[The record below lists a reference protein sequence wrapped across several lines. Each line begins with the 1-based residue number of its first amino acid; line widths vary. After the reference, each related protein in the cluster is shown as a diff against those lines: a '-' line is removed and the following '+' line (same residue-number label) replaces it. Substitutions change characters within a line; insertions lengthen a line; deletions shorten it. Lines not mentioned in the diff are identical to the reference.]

1 MEINPGLAAEAPA
14 HASSPSVVNPFDWIE
29 PLDSI
34 NTTSGNGGEVSFS
47 AISEYSGER
56 YQQSP
61 RPLRSLLNT
70 HHDEFTATTERKREL
85 QSLCQGAPLRRKKK
99 PKSLPKRPLS
109 AYNLYFQRVRADLNS
124 DGGSRIGF
132 HELGKIV
139 GKKWKSLSEEE
150 HKVYR
155 ELADQDS
162 ARYRRDMEQ
171 HNKIESQKKDERN
184 AEQSLRKEESIP
196 PDRSGVTLPAY
207 GEIPAPKNFGPP
219 LSPSF
224 GNSSQ
229 FPSSDYPSYPPPPQ
243 PMYAQTWGNNGSA
256 PTHYRRP
263 DYHGYDSPQSAVV
276 VEGMPKNGKPLTPGS
291 EVHVRDEAGELRAY
305 TVHYAMVTMSRDEA
319 KDYVDRLKCNS

>member
-14 HASSPSVVNPFDWIE
+14 HASSHSVVNPFDWIE

-34 NTTSGNGGEVSFS
+34 NTTSGDGGEVSFS
-47 AISEYSGER
+47 AASEYSGER

-139 GKKWKSLSEEE
+139 GKKWKSLSEENTKFTE
-150 HKVYR
+150 NWQIKI
-155 ELADQDS
+155 
-162 ARYRRDMEQ
+162 RRDTVGIWSSTTRL
-171 HNKIESQKKDERN
+171 NRRRRKRGTLNSRFGKKR
-184 AEQSLRKEESIP
+184 AS
-196 PDRSGVTLPAY
+196 
-207 GEIPAPKNFGPP
+207 
-219 LSPSF
+219 
-224 GNSSQ
+224 
-229 FPSSDYPSYPPPPQ
+229 
-243 PMYAQTWGNNGSA
+243 
-256 PTHYRRP
+256 H
-263 DYHGYDSPQSAVV
+263 
-276 VEGMPKNGKPLTPGS
+276 LTDL
-291 EVHVRDEAGELRAY
+291 V
-305 TVHYAMVTMSRDEA
+305 
-319 KDYVDRLKCNS
+319 